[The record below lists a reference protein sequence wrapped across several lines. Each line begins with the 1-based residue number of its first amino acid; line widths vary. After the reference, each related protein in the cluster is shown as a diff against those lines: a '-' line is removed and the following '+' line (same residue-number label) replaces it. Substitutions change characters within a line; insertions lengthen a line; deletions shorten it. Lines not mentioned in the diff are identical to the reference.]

1 MAYTTTAQVREYL
14 KIDSTDGDALIARL
28 IAAAQRKIDT
38 FTKTTFEVA
47 AQTTR
52 YFDAIRDVE
61 NRELMFDTDLVSITT
76 LTNKADSAAASETWG
91 ASEYVLFPTNSSP
104 KYKIVLRDSSEKDF
118 DYVTSPEE
126 AIAIAGSWGFS
137 AAAPADITQITIRL
151 VGYYFR
157 QKDAGIYDVQV
168 IPDAG
173 IITVPQGLPRDVR
186 EDLFPYVYRG
196 F

>member
-14 KIDSTDGDALIARL
+14 KIDTTIDDALLARL
-28 IAAAQRKIDT
+28 ITAAQRKIDQ
-38 FTKTTFEVA
+38 FTKTTFEVS

-61 NRELMFDTDLVSITT
+61 DRGLMLDTDLVSITT

-91 ASEYVLFPTNSSP
+91 ASEYVLLPTNSSP
-104 KYKIVLRDSSEKDF
+104 KYKVQLRDSSDKDF
-118 DYVTSPEE
+118 DYGDSPEE

-137 AAAPADITQITIRL
+137 GSVPDDITHIAVRL
-151 VGYYFR
+151 VAYY
-157 QKDAGIYDVQV
+157 YDQRDSGVFVTQV
-168 IPDAG
+168 IPEAG
-173 IITVPQGLPRDVR
+173 VITVPQGLPADVR
-186 EDLFPYVYRG
+186 EDLFPYQYRG

>member
-14 KIDSTDGDALIARL
+14 KIDSSADDALLARL
-28 IAAAQRKIDT
+28 ITAAQRKIDQ
-38 FTKTTFEVA
+38 FTRTTFEVL

-52 YFDAIRDVE
+52 HFDAIRDVE
-61 NRELMFDTDLVSITT
+61 DRELMFDTDLVSITT

-104 KYKIVLRDSSEKDF
+104 KYKIRLRDSSEKDF
-118 DYVTSPEE
+118 DYVVSPEE

-137 AAAPADITQITIRL
+137 AAALADITHITNRL
-151 VGYYFR
+151 VGYYYR
-157 QKDAGIYDVQV
+157 QRDAGIFDVQV
-168 IPDAG
+168 VPDAG
-173 IITVPQGLPRDVR
+173 VITVPQGLPADVR
-186 EDLFPYVYRG
+186 QDLFPYVYRG